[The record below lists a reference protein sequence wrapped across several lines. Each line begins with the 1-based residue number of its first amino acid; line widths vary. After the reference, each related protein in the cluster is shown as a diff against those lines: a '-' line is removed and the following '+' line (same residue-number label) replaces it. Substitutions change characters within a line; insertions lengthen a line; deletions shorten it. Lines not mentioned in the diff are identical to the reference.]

1 MNPFRSQK
9 PAPQEHEALMQSLA
23 PLPVRGAAWPT
34 WVKILSWVV
43 LIVIGSQILRV
54 ATGPQGQN
62 VNPVI
67 AGCIII
73 CGATLTWPEKLR
85 LMRTDSSPSEISSSA
100 MPDSSTSSISFLI
113 LRISISIL
121 FLLYLISDY
130 QAARN

>member
-1 MNPFRSQK
+1 M
-9 PAPQEHEALMQSLA
+9 
-23 PLPVRGAAWPT
+23 
-34 WVKILSWVV
+34 
-43 LIVIGSQILRV
+43 
-54 ATGPQGQN
+54 
-62 VNPVI
+62 
-67 AGCIII
+67 II

-85 LMRTDSSPSEISSSA
+85 LMRTDSSPSGSSSA